1 MSKSRRNAITATSSH
16 TTPKEGKVVH
26 DLRGNAVW
34 DWAIETDVLATKTT
48 ADLLSTLNGTGRFKL
63 ELEGADAPD
72 AGGAP
77 YNRQTD

>member
-1 MSKSRRNAITATSSH
+1 MSKFRRNAITTTSSH
-16 TTPKEGKVVH
+16 TPPKGGKVVH
-26 DLRGNAVW
+26 DPRGNAVW

-72 AGGAP
+72 SGCDP
-77 YNRQTD
+77 YNRRTG